1 MEDMRWWCARNKLVL
16 NINKTVVLK
25 FSRTHPLQSA
35 KFLGSHIDSQLNW
48 IEQANTVCSRLNSTY
63 YAILKLKSLLTQGQL
78 RSIYYGLA
86 YPHMSFNTIVWGN
99 STHMSRILIAQK
111 RLVCLIYN
119 LKCRESCRPVFIAE
133 NILTFCC
140 IFILKCGIFVYRN
153 QSLFSK
159 NRETRLYNTRFNN
172 NLRSLSHRTAMYER
186 SPSYSCTSIFNKL
199 PTNIKTASTLQM
211 FKKLLRSWLIGK
223 CFYSLN
229 EFYNA

>member
-1 MEDMRWWCARNKLVL
+1 
-16 NINKTVVLK
+16 
-25 FSRTHPLQSA
+25 
-35 KFLGSHIDSQLNW
+35 
-48 IEQANTVCSRLNSTY
+48 
-63 YAILKLKSLLTQGQL
+63 
-78 RSIYYGLA
+78 
-86 YPHMSFNTIVWGN
+86 
-99 STHMSRILIAQK
+99 MSRILIVQK
-111 RLVCLIYN
+111 RLIRLIYK

-140 IFILKCGIFVYRN
+140 IRCDQLKNKSSRRVTYGNPCYSIGSKANLIYFLNDRSVFILKCGIFVYRSL
-153 QSLFSK
+153 SLFSK
-159 NRETRLYNTRFNN
+159 DRETHLYNTRFNN

-186 SPSYSCTSIFNKL
+186 SLSYSCTSIFNKL